1 MDTIKELNNKFFN
14 NNIIKNQDINYI
26 LGFITSIIFG
36 LVLHGYITIPIYLNS
51 KLSNILLLII
61 IVSISQY
68 NIILSVILGI
78 LYIILNTNKAKFEHF
93 SNDDDEDDDDD
104 DDDDEDNEDID
115 NNDDADD
122 STNDSVDNNS
132 KDEDEDEDEYK
143 DKDIEQLNSSNN
155 NNCIRNCLSQNIS
168 DNCKDFCNVPI
179 EHDDQTD
186 IDNSNNII
194 KNAKRNR
201 NEINRLKKKMMKSSK
216 NI

>member
-1 MDTIKELNNKFFN
+1 MIIYYD
-14 NNIIKNQDINYI
+14 NII
-26 LGFITSIIFG
+26 II
-36 LVLHGYITIPIYLNS
+36 S
-51 KLSNILLLII
+51 KWAPLLFDWKSSELIDDTTRKMSDAGSKG
-61 IVSISQY
+61 SISQY

-132 KDEDEDEDEYK
+132 KDEDEDEYK